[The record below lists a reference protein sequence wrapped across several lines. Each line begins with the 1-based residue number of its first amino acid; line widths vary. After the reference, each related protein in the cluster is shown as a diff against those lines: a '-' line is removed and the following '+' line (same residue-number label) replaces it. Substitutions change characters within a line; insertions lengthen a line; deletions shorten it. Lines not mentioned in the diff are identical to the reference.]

1 MKSLAEDRNLIVHRS
16 SIIDSIYKKARAT
29 RQSIDDK
36 LIVDGEGQSRQANL
50 GSVSNVQNIPVDD

>member
-1 MKSLAEDRNLIVHRS
+1 MKPLAEDRNLIAHRS